1 MRAAMAAFAGQR
13 RRGAATYAAWTR
25 AGNEVS
31 GRRAEAVVDRGDIN
45 NVRRG
50 PVVGPPPT
58 AVAER
63 HGPSSGRATMSTTRS
78 GVRPPIR
85 RGPDARIIDVSS
97 SRTSTVPEVLLNAWR
112 RPALDHPPA

>member
-1 MRAAMAAFAGQR
+1 MAFRCERQWPHSRVSGVAVLQH
-13 RRGAATYAAWTR
+13 TR

-50 PVVGPPPT
+50 PVVGPPT

-63 HGPSSGRATMSTTRS
+63 RATMSTTRS
-78 GVRPPIR
+78 DVRPPIR
-85 RGPDARIIDVSS
+85 R
-97 SRTSTVPEVLLNAWR
+97 SRCS
-112 RPALDHPPA
+112 HY